1 MAISLF
7 FVASCG
13 PTLSAHKDVAV
24 PDASASVTPSDTT
37 GSGFKVIVFDVGEGD
52 AALVISP
59 EGEAALIDIGPPGT
73 WNQKLGTYLND
84 NSDINLKYIIL
95 THSDSDHAG
104 ALAESLLKPD
114 DVNAGDVLKL
124 GDNVS
129 TVWDAALATASSDW
143 SVSDVLDT
151 AVVSGLASPKNCKG
165 TSGRVEVCNS
175 KYGNNGWLGIAQI
188 SITGGEH
195 ITKGIVKFNDTYFN
209 TPKYNTIAWRN
220 LVACQEIGHT
230 LGLDHQD
237 ENFNNANLGTC
248 MDYTNDPDG
257 GPGGAVDDDPSNEH
271 PNDHDFAQLEII
283 YAHFDSV
290 ITAGQTFFGSS
301 NRILGKGK
309 GVNGEETAEWGK
321 SIRSSSDGKPSLFE
335 NDLGKGNKVFTFVI
349 WADKDAAAE

>member
-1 MAISLF
+1 MFKLNRFNKFAAGIALLSV
-7 FVASCG
+7 VAF
-13 PTLSAHKDVAV
+13 
-24 PDASASVTPSDTT
+24 ASAAYANHSW
-37 GSGFKVIVFDVGEGD
+37 GD
-52 AALVISP
+52 YHWARSANP
-59 EGEAALIDIGPPGT
+59 LI
-73 WNQKLGTYLND
+73 
-84 NSDINLKYIIL
+84 LK
-95 THSDSDHAG
+95 A
-104 ALAESLLKPD
+104 
-114 DVNAGDVLKL
+114 

-129 TVWDAALATASSDW
+129 SVWDDYLNEAIGDWRLSS
-143 SVSDVLDT
+143 VLDLEKVDGGT
-151 AVVSGLASPKNCKG
+151 NNSKGKYTPKNCVP
-165 TSGRVEVCNS
+165 TTGRLEVCNA
-175 KYGNNGWLGIAQI
+175 KYGGTGWLGVARIWVSGGHIVQG
-188 SITGGEH
+188 TG
-195 ITKGIVKFNDTYFN
+195 KMNDSYFN
-209 TPKYNTIAWRN
+209 TAKYDTPAWRR
-220 LVACQEIGHT
+220 LVMCQEVAHDF
-230 LGLDHQD
+230 GLDHQNEIFD
-237 ENFNNANLGTC
+237 NANLGSC